1 MAIGARSK
9 RILKYQCTGHWL
21 IAVTPLRG
29 VLGLLTILVAG
40 SGLLLCVNPTKMPAV
55 GPIILAS
62 APLFEAAQQPSAPQP
77 LTTAQIV
84 ARVDPSVALIR
95 GKRALGTGFLVRP
108 GLLATNA
115 HVIEGEVINN
125 LEVRFP
131 AAGENSQGPIHAELA
146 FKDPKRDLA
155 FLRVK
160 SDLPPLEIAQ
170 AYLFQKGDDVL
181 IIGNPG
187 VGAKL
192 VLENA
197 ISRGVMSTRTTLDG
211 QPFYQLGIAINP
223 GNSGGPVID
232 LTGKVIGVASR
243 KAAQLEGTAFCIP
256 VEDLRAAMAKVESRP
271 QTALAGATPA
281 QASGLELRYGWK
293 PGQTYVY
300 AVHAAYQVGKN
311 LVTMDGSSIYKVKA
325 SDKAGATLAHRGW
338 LVTRR
343 RSRDQASGP
352 GDVTMPGGPAS
363 GRAQDGCSG

>member
-1 MAIGARSK
+1 MA
-9 RILKYQCTGHWL
+9 
-21 IAVTPLRG
+21 V
-29 VLGLLTILVAG
+29 
-40 SGLLLCVNPTKMPAV
+40 
-55 GPIILAS
+55 
-62 APLFEAAQQPSAPQP
+62 QQPSAPQP
-77 LTTAQIV
+77 LTTVQIV

-95 GKRALGTGFLVRP
+95 GKRALGTGFLVRT

-115 HVIEGEVINN
+115 HVIEGEVISN

-131 AAGENSQGPIHAELA
+131 AAGDSSKGPLHVELA

-160 SDLPPLEIAQ
+160 TDLPPLEIAQ
-170 AYLFQKGDDVL
+170 AYQFQKGDDVL

-187 VGAKL
+187 VGTKL

-232 LTGKVIGVASR
+232 LAGKVIGVASR
-243 KAAQLEGTAFCIP
+243 KATQLEGTAFCIP

-271 QTALAGATPA
+271 QTAAAGATPA

-293 PGQTYVY
+293 PGQAYVY
-300 AVHAAYQVGKN
+300 AVHVAYQVGKK

-325 SDKAGATLAHRGW
+325 SDKTGATLAHRGW
-338 LVTRR
+338 LITRK
-343 RSRDQASGP
+343 RSKDQASGS

-363 GRAQDGCSG
+363 AELKMNVRGNVEDARECCRSLCSATSHCWSSSRCPRKSLPSGTRSRRSPCSRPRSPRAVGSFRSGSADPAWPSG